1 MLIYFGKKNKPIP
14 LYLLKINNLF
24 LKFLNSCNM
33 EIRNSFDPNEK
44 RIQLIVTSNL
54 LNNYFPN
61 FSGMIKNSSK
71 RLDLTEDQLRVE
83 KTGKNTAIISFPL
96 PVDSQVM
103 KVDEQ
108 KMAVSMNP
116 LSMEILNDSINR
128 FCNAALRKTLKT
140 TEFLPIFGYPI
151 EDLKEDVKEAV
162 KNKRNF
168 CIIKDY
174 QEYLDFSNSKESPK
188 YCFTQVIAEYMSDL
202 WAEAVLLILDDKIE
216 DLRKLVEPLYKKT
229 EWI

>member
-1 MLIYFGKKNKPIP
+1 
-14 LYLLKINNLF
+14 
-24 LKFLNSCNM
+24 M

-96 PVDSQVM
+96 PVDSQIM
-103 KVDEQ
+103 KMDEQ

-116 LSMEILNDSINR
+116 LSMEILNDSINCCV
-128 FCNAALRKTLKT
+128 FSL
-140 TEFLPIFGYPI
+140 
-151 EDLKEDVKEAV
+151 AV
-162 KNKRNF
+162 F
-168 CIIKDY
+168 
-174 QEYLDFSNSKESPK
+174 
-188 YCFTQVIAEYMSDL
+188 
-202 WAEAVLLILDDKIE
+202 VLLFPCKKPITLAEPAIAPHRQPELKPCE
-216 DLRKLVEPLYKKT
+216 KPLRQSE
-229 EWI
+229 